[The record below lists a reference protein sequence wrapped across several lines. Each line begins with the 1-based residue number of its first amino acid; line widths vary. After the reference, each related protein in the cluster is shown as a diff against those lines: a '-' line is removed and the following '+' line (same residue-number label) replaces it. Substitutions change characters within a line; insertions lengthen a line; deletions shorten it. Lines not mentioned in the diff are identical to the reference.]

1 MKLRLNDIK
10 LFSSAPVL
18 YNVARYYMVPGDLML
33 MILSCLHSEL
43 GSLDSDA
50 DKQEKLQREN
60 PELPSTFKKEHLAL
74 TYASKSIS
82 LGLLEEVEESYSLSS
97 KAIAVF
103 EKTSKLQ
110 KEMDKRGLPICPR
123 YLST

>member
-18 YNVARYYMVPGDLML
+18 YNVAKKYMVPGDVML

-60 PELPSTFKKEHLAL
+60 PELPSTFKKEHLDL
-74 TYASKSIS
+74 KSASEAVNS
-82 LGLLEEVEESYSLSS
+82 GLLKEVDGSYSL
-97 KAIAVF
+97 
-103 EKTSKLQ
+103 TSKSVAVLKKTAELQ
-110 KEMDKRGLPICPR
+110 KEMDTKGLPICPR
-123 YLST
+123 M